1 MTSRTE
7 KRDVCF
13 KCGTVLHYKPWVVTN
28 YLSVCRQCMRSDKAR
43 RIRELRQRY
52 HQQQAIEDEI
62 MSQLLAIHK
71 KVASPVKETREY
83 AFDPFHLRDEPK
95 NMTDDQSSTGVN
107 LNKCQKLDLQ
117 WHRTTSLAK
126 DDEDNGLKH
135 ETLVTERKEKRQ
147 NGGVKDS
154 TGSGGDQTS
163 KTEKL
168 NTSSEPIESP
178 RKVENDLNTSTQRVS
193 RVTPTKGQRMNT
205 ALTRS
210 EPPKDTLNTSGE
222 QKHRMAIHL
231 KTSAEVS
238 KDGRLRKSPM
248 KRFCNRELIGE
259 VTHYDNCIGECPR
272 CRAGFPRSSFI
283 PLVALKCGHF
293 YHRECFCDV
302 IFEGN
307 MTCEICGAALIT

>member
-1 MTSRTE
+1 MTSRTQ

-13 KCGTVLHYKPWVVTN
+13 KCGAVLHYKPWVVAN

-52 HQQQAIEDEI
+52 HEQQAIEDEI
-62 MSQLLAIHK
+62 MTQLLAIHK

-95 NMTDDQSSTGVN
+95 NMTDDQSSTGIN
-107 LNKCQKLDLQ
+107 LNRCQKLDLQ

-126 DDEDNGLKH
+126 DEDNGLKH
-135 ETLVTERKEKRQ
+135 ETPVTERKEKRP
-147 NGGVKDS
+147 NAGVLDS
-154 TGSGGDQTS
+154 KGCGGDQTS
-163 KTEKL
+163 KTKKL
-168 NTSSEPIESP
+168 TTSGELIESP
-178 RKVENDLNTSTQRVS
+178 RKVEKDLNMSTQCVS
-193 RVTPTKGQRMNT
+193 RVTPTKGRRTNT

-210 EPPKDTLNTSGE
+210 ESHKDTLNTSGE
-222 QKHRMAIHL
+222 LKHRMDIQPN
-231 KTSAEVS
+231 TSTKVS
-238 KDGRLRKSPM
+238 KDGGLRKSPM

-259 VTHYDNCIGECPR
+259 VTRYDNCIGECPR

-302 IFEGN
+302 VFEGN
-307 MTCEICGAALIT
+307 MTCETCGAALIT